1 MSMAYQ
7 WNFGDLLDATARQV
21 PDDRPA
27 IICGAREILWSEFDA
42 RTNRIARCMVQS
54 GLAPRDRVAILARNV
69 PEYIEISAAAFKARV
84 SSVNINYR
92 YTTAEIEYVLRD
104 SGAHELYYQPE
115 FEAVVAPLAETLPAV
130 RLIRIDPDGDYGHMA
145 ETGDSSPLQ
154 IARTGDDGYLIYT
167 GGTTGMPKGV
177 IWRAAD
183 ARAVQLESP
192 SIKKKPRSLEDHS
205 EMVRNNTA
213 PHRVMPACPLMHGAG
228 MNSSLAEL
236 VSGGTVVLLPAGPFR
251 AEVLLDEVARCR
263 VTRILIVGDVFARPI
278 VEALEMSPERWD
290 VASLQIMSSAGLM
303 WSQEVKRRLVRQ
315 LPRITLIDILGA
327 SEASGF
333 GYALTTTERETPTGW
348 FEPGPHTVLIDPE
361 SGTILPSDQEGTG
374 LIARDGPVG
383 SGYHGDP
390 AKTAAT
396 YLMIDGRR
404 YAVPGDIAAREK
416 DGRIRLIG
424 RGSQVINSGGEKI
437 FTEEVEEAL
446 KRSTGVKDAIVVGVP
461 DPKWGKAVV
470 ALVQVDGD
478 YDEQVVRG
486 EMLKDLASYKVP
498 KLLLTIDVIP
508 RHASGKS
515 DYKSALNFAETAAV
529 T

>member
-1 MSMAYQ
+1 ML
-7 WNFGDLLDATARQV
+7 F
-21 PDDRPA
+21 
-27 IICGAREILWSEFDA
+27 
-42 RTNRIARCMVQS
+42 
-54 GLAPRDRVAILARNV
+54 
-69 PEYIEISAAAFKARV
+69 
-84 SSVNINYR
+84 
-92 YTTAEIEYVLRD
+92 
-104 SGAHELYYQPE
+104 
-115 FEAVVAPLAETLPAV
+115 
-130 RLIRIDPDGDYGHMA
+130 
-145 ETGDSSPLQ
+145 
-154 IARTGDDGYLIYT
+154 
-167 GGTTGMPKGV
+167 
-177 IWRAAD
+177 
-183 ARAVQLESP
+183 
-192 SIKKKPRSLEDHS
+192 RS
-205 EMVRNNTA
+205 
-213 PHRVMPACPLMHGAG
+213 
-228 MNSSLAEL
+228 
-236 VSGGTVVLLPAGPFR
+236 
-251 AEVLLDEVARCR
+251 
-263 VTRILIVGDVFARPI
+263 
-278 VEALEMSPERWD
+278 
-290 VASLQIMSSAGLM
+290 
-303 WSQEVKRRLVRQ
+303 
-315 LPRITLIDILGA
+315 
-327 SEASGF
+327 
-333 GYALTTTERETPTGW
+333 GW

-446 KRSTGVKDAIVVGVP
+446 KRSTGVKDAIVVGMP

-478 YDEQVVRG
+478 YDEQVVRS

-515 DYKSALNFAETAAV
+515 DYKSALKFAETAAV